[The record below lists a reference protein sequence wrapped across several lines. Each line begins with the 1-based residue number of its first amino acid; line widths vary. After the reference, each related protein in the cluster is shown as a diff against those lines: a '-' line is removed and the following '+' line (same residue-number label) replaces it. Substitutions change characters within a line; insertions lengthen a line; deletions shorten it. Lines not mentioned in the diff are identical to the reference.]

1 MGVLRASCPASAIG
15 GVDLFA
21 QGLRGR
27 KRIALHGDARC
38 AAFSFLPHR
47 RLGVPKGSAL
57 SACRSQ
63 EPKQVTEADLV
74 ERGITMALLVISV
87 RAGIRRRSRLFQR
100 HGHWMTSPSA
110 VGKRPRPT
118 PDDEQKNS
126 VKRRR
131 LPSSVSRYGAV
142 WPL

>member
-1 MGVLRASCPASAIG
+1 
-15 GVDLFA
+15 
-21 QGLRGR
+21 
-27 KRIALHGDARC
+27 
-38 AAFSFLPHR
+38 
-47 RLGVPKGSAL
+47 
-57 SACRSQ
+57 
-63 EPKQVTEADLV
+63 
-74 ERGITMALLVISV
+74 MALLVIPV

-110 VGKRPRPT
+110 VEKRPRST

-142 WPL
+142 WLL